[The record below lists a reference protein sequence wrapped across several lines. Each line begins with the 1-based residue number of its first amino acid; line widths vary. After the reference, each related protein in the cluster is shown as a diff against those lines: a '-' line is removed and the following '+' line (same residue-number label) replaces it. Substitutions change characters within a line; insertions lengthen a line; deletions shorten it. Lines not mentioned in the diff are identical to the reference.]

1 MAFDMDLTS
10 RDGYAEPV
18 DGIVKKFLMKK
29 RVDFTVAANQLANA
43 KKMGLF
49 KVPAYVLVEEVAM
62 VVRTADADITDVDI
76 GRFSTAGVAAAVDA
90 FVDGASLAVT
100 GLIRDLAGETYSRQD
115 GTAGYMGETDWIIG
129 LTNNDADTING
140 AVIDFVAFC
149 VDLR

>member
-1 MAFDMDLTS
+1 MAFDIDLTS

-29 RVDFTVAANQLANA
+29 RVDFTVGANQLANA

-49 KVPAYVLVEEVAM
+49 KVPAYALVVEVAM
-62 VVRTADADITDVDI
+62 VVRTADADVTDVDI
-76 GRFSTAGVAAAVDA
+76 GRFSTDGVAAAVDA

-115 GTAGYMGETDWIIG
+115 GTAGYMAETDWCVG
-129 LTNNDADTING
+129 LTNNDADPING
-140 AVIDFVAFC
+140 AIVDFYAAC